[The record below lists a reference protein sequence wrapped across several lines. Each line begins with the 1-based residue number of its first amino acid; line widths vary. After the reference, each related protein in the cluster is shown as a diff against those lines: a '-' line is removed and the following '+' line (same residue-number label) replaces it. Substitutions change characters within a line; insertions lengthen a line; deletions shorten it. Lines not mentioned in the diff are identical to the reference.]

1 MIEGGKI
8 LVMTLPVTAC
18 DVNFLT
24 PLQEYL
30 LHGLETRCLV
40 LPRDA
45 QLEVRDLPALGAV
58 EVKSAEAEN
67 PPRKRP
73 GRKPKAKETV
83 PESGTAPPEV
93 VPVPAILREGTIKP
107 RSAPRTRTA
116 PRWTLP
122 MTAGEI
128 VASYRQA
135 ARPRAQIKVLAELNV
150 CSPERILEVLAAEGV
165 QLEPEEKGGADE

>member
-1 MIEGGKI
+1 MIEGGKV
-8 LVMTLPVTAC
+8 LVLTLPVGAC

-45 QLEVRDLPALGAV
+45 QLEVRDFPALGAA
-58 EVKSAEAEN
+58 EVVPAKPEKPE
-67 PPRKRP
+67 RKKT
-73 GRKPKAKETV
+73 GRKPKAV

-93 VPVPAILREGTIKP
+93 VPVPAVLREGTIKP
-107 RSAPRTRTA
+107 RPAPRARTA

-122 MTAGEI
+122 MTAAEI
-128 VASYRQA
+128 ASSYRQA
-135 ARPRAQIKVLAELNV
+135 ARPRAQITVLAELNA
-150 CSPERILEVLAAEGV
+150 CTKERILEILAAEGV
-165 QLEPEEKGGADE
+165 ELPTGKDGADE

>member
-1 MIEGGKI
+1 MIEGGKV
-8 LVMTLPVTAC
+8 LVLTLPVGAC

-45 QLEVRDLPALGAV
+45 QLEVRDFPALGAAEVHV
-58 EVKSAEAEN
+58 EAAVK
-67 PPRKRP
+67 KKVGRP
-73 GRKPKAKETV
+73 KKAV
-83 PESGTAPPEV
+83 PESGTEAAPAP
-93 VPVPAILREGTIKP
+93 LRESAIPKP
-107 RSAPRTRTA
+107 KPARTRSA

-128 VASYRQA
+128 AASYRQA
-135 ARPRAQIKVLAELNV
+135 AKPKAQIGVLAELNV
-150 CSPERILEVLAAEGV
+150 CSKERILEVLAAEGV
-165 QLEPEEKGGADE
+165 ELVEKGGADG

>member
-1 MIEGGKI
+1 MIEGGKV
-8 LVMTLPVTAC
+8 LVLTLPVGAC

-45 QLEVRDLPALGAV
+45 QLEVRDFPALGAA
-58 EVKSAEAEN
+58 EVKAEE
-67 PPRKRP
+67 PVKKKGGRP
-73 GRKPKAKETV
+73 KKTV
-83 PESGTAPPEV
+83 PESGTEV
-93 VPVPAILREGTIKP
+93 TPVPAILREGTIKP
-107 RSAPRTRTA
+107 KSAPRTRSA

-128 VASYRQA
+128 AASYRQA
-135 ARPRAQIKVLAELNV
+135 AKPKAQIGVLAELNV
-150 CSPERILEVLAAEGV
+150 CSKERILEVLAAEGV
-165 QLEPEEKGGADE
+165 ELEEKGGADG